1 MRKKQKRRTK
11 KEMQVL
17 ATALAEYGVSY
28 QTFANWQ
35 SGRTETPKWAKEIL
49 KKFLACEKSANDIV

>member
-17 ATALAEYGVSY
+17 ATALAEYGISY
-28 QTFANWQ
+28 QTFANWKA
-35 SGRTETPKWAKEIL
+35 GRTEPPKWAL
-49 KKFLACEKSANDIV
+49 KTKLLEL